1 MSEQMASEV
10 RPVTIGDR
18 TLTRLFDELPDVVI
32 VLDGGGQV
40 LWGNS
45 RAERLFG
52 HSLEEYAGQSALSS
66 STPTTLSSSSV
77 HW

>member
-1 MSEQMASEV
+1 MSEHMASAA
-10 RPVTIGDR
+10 RPVTIRDR

-52 HSLEEYAGQSALSS
+52 HSLEEYAGQSALSF
-66 STPTTLSSSSV
+66 V
-77 HW
+77 HPDDM